1 MKVSDFKTSSEQKL
15 AKLAEMLNQMYGIQ
29 IDWESPEQDLESV
42 LSHYGDKRSAIVA
55 EASNVNMNAE
65 YTKSVLITEAIRI
78 YLREIAPVRKKKTR
92 RTQ

>member
-29 IDWESPEQDLESV
+29 IDWDSPKQELESV
-42 LSHYGDKRSAIVA
+42 LSHYWDKRTVITRES
-55 EASNVNMNAE
+55 SNVNMNAD

-78 YLREIAPVRKKKTR
+78 YLREIAPARKKKPR